1 MPEIKKFR
9 LGGAGGYSLV
19 AYGSKTRAGV
29 VYERIELVDEHY
41 PNGRQ
46 DVTRTV
52 LPLGMSC
59 TAVDF
64 HHLDRMLTEARKHLA
79 MGAA

>member
-19 AYGSKTRAGV
+19 AYGSKTRSGV
-29 VYERIELVDEHY
+29 VYERIVLVSDTGY
-41 PNGRQ
+41 RR
-46 DVTRTV
+46 DVTNDEKG
-52 LPLGMSC
+52 LAYLHSYCPGDYKHILG
-59 TAVDF
+59 
-64 HHLDRMLTEARKHLA
+64 LLTEARKHLA